1 MVKIE
6 IELDEET
13 FERAK
18 KIAEKNHCT
27 LSELIKVTIAQLDEA
42 TLARIHWLSK
52 VHNCTR
58 AELIAEAVRQLAVAE
73 VDKYPMLG
81 GWEDEAELVDEIVA
95 DIMRDRAAHPLNQ
108 QFVKVTT

>member
-27 LSELIKVTIAQLDEA
+27 LSELIKVTISQLDEA

-52 VHNCTR
+52 VHNCTM

-81 GWEDEAELVDEIVA
+81 GWEDEAELVDEITE
-95 DIMRDRAAHPLNQ
+95 DIMRKRA
-108 QFVKVTT
+108 VYS

>member
-6 IELDEET
+6 IELEEET
-13 FERAK
+13 FERAR

-27 LSELIKVTIAQLDEA
+27 LQELLKVTIAQLDEP

-52 VHNCTR
+52 VHNCTIP
-58 AELIAEAVRQLAVAE
+58 ELIAEAVRQLAVAE

-81 GWEDEAELVDEIVA
+81 GWEDEAELVDEMIE
-95 DIMRDRAAHPLNQ
+95 DIMRKRAVH
-108 QFVKVTT
+108 T